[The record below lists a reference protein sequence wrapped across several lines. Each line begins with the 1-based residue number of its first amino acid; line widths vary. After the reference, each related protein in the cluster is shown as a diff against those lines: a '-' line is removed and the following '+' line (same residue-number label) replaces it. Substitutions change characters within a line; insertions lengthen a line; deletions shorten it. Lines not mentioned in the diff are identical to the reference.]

1 MASERGKSSS
11 NSQELSEAK
20 NRVQTLVSK
29 VSDLE
34 SENLKLNQKISD
46 LAQNMEDK
54 NSAHKAQV
62 GKFPIRVLLSQRE
75 IWAWF
80 NRLHSNT
87 HSDGFFNDFFVCF

>member
-1 MASERGKSSS
+1 MASERGKSST
-11 NSQELSEAK
+11 NSQELAEAK

-62 GKFPIRVLLSQRE
+62 GTYSIILLLSPKFWRG
-75 IWAWF
+75 
-80 NRLHSNT
+80 SNT
-87 HSDGFFNDFFVCF
+87 HFNIYCY